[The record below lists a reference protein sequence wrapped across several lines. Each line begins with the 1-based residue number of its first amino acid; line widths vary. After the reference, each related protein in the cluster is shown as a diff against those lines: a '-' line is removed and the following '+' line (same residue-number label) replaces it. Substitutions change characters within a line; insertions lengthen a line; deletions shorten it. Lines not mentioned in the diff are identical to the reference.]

1 MNILVTGCAGFI
13 GNKVSEIL
21 LNDGNQIFGID
32 NLNSSYD
39 ISLKKYRLNN
49 LNLNSNFN
57 FFELDI
63 SNYKSIEK
71 NIFNPSKNIRFDI
84 IINLA
89 ARAGVRQSV
98 ENPWDYYES
107 NTIGTL
113 NL

>member
-49 LNLNSNFN
+49 FFIFLSSLINNIGSLCGRRSIISCLLNLSFI
-57 FFELDI
+57 FI
-63 SNYKSIEK
+63 
-71 NIFNPSKNIRFDI
+71 IFN
-84 IINLA
+84 
-89 ARAGVRQSV
+89 
-98 ENPWDYYES
+98 
-107 NTIGTL
+107 
-113 NL
+113 

>member
-63 SNYKSIEK
+63 SNYKSI
-71 NIFNPSKNIRFDI
+71 
-84 IINLA
+84 
-89 ARAGVRQSV
+89 
-98 ENPWDYYES
+98 
-107 NTIGTL
+107 
-113 NL
+113 